1 MHSIVGPDL
10 KANNLLVFMGMGK
23 HDSYEGD
30 SNHNT
35 ERECRDTFDFRYANY
50 HIAWFQWFVR
60 KLGVGSSANV
70 WLEQEQ
76 HGCKNNVHV
85 AIVTICSL

>member
-1 MHSIVGPDL
+1 MYSTQRYDKANVQNNFLNNEIFCNVTIENHSYSLIESFMHSIVGPDL

-35 ERECRDTFDFRYANY
+35 EREYRDTFDFRNANY
-50 HIAWFQWFVR
+50 HIA
-60 KLGVGSSANV
+60 
-70 WLEQEQ
+70 
-76 HGCKNNVHV
+76 
-85 AIVTICSL
+85 